1 MAINEGWKPC
11 FEELPK
17 SDKKTMP
24 SSEEAPQLELK
35 PLPNGLKYAYLG
47 LSETFP
53 VVISS
58 TLNEEH
64 EGKLL
69 NVSRDHK
76 SALGQTIADIKGISP
91 LICTHKIYLE
101 DDCKTSRE
109 PQRRLNPTIKDVVK
123 NEVIK
128 LLDAGIL
135 CLIFD
140 SKWVSPTQV
149 VPKKSRMTMV
159 KNANNKMIPT

>member
-1 MAINEGWKPC
+1 MAINEGWRPH

-17 SDKKTMP
+17 SDKKPVP

-35 PLPNGLKYAYLG
+35 PLPNGLKYAFLG
-47 LSETFP
+47 PSETFP

-69 NVSRDHK
+69 NVLRDYK
-76 SALGQTIADIKGISP
+76 SALGWTIADIKGISP

-109 PQRRLNPTIKDVVK
+109 P
-123 NEVIK
+123 
-128 LLDAGIL
+128 
-135 CLIFD
+135 
-140 SKWVSPTQV
+140 
-149 VPKKSRMTMV
+149 
-159 KNANNKMIPT
+159 